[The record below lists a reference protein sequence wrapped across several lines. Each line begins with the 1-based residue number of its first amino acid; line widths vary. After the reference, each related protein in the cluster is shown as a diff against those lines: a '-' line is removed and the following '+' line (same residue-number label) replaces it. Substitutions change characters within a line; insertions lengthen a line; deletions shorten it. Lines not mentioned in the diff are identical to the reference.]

1 MPIAING
8 ISNPAPYAPTLLQP
22 ANATYQDLATTPTFS
37 WTYNPGTAGAT
48 QTGWALR
55 RKISGATS
63 YQWWN
68 TSTSAWQSTQIFN
81 TGSAQSYQFPS
92 GAWSD
97 GYTYNWSMANQ
108 DNNGIGAYSA
118 DNTVTAQAGPT
129 VSVTS
134 PSGLI
139 STGQPT
145 IAWSTSF
152 PVSAQQT
159 SYRVI
164 IYNAT
169 QYTASG
175 FNPGTTTGVFDTGV
189 VAAAS
194 TFQVSLAGSS
204 IYLTDNIAYRAY
216 VQITETG
223 GQTSNWVYAAFT
235 TSYTQPAAPILT
247 AQISADSIT
256 GAPLATI
263 SVTGQD
269 PSGSS
274 FLGQTAAFIQ
284 YSDDGGVTWGT
295 VRGGSSISLPASTQ
309 AASLLDYE
317 LTPGVARTYRAYVID
332 QALGVVSLAS
342 ATVSVTSE
350 VTTWWIIP
358 PLNPS
363 LATSMTVTS
372 YSMTQME
379 QMAAH
384 QLPGLS
390 FPQVVASAMGGK
402 DGSIQVETVNT
413 AQWNALE
420 AAINS
425 QQVMWLINPFGEGI
439 YARVGLAP
447 GGMNSSNGATSK
459 QAHVLPS
466 PASVPYRQ
474 ITLTYNQV
482 AKP

>member
-8 ISNPAPYAPTLLQP
+8 IANPAPYAPTLLSP

-37 WTYNPGTAGAT
+37 WTYNPGTTGNT
-48 QTGWALR
+48 QTAWALR
-55 RKISGATS
+55 RKISGATA

-68 TSTSAWQSTQIFN
+68 ISTSAWQSTQIFN
-81 TGSAQSYQFPS
+81 TGSAQSYTFPS
-92 GAWSD
+92 GAWAD
-97 GYTYNWSMANQ
+97 GYTYNWSMATQ
-108 DNNGIGAYSA
+108 DQSGIGAYSA

-129 VSVTS
+129 VSVTA

-139 STGQPT
+139 ATGQPT
-145 IAWSTSF
+145 ISWTAAF
-152 PVSAQQT
+152 PTSAQQT
-159 SYRVI
+159 SYRVA
-164 IYNAT
+164 IYNST
-169 QYTASG
+169 QYLASG
-175 FNPGTTTGVFDTGV
+175 FAPGSSVALFDTGV
-189 VAAAS
+189 VAAS
-194 TFQVSLAGSS
+194 TTFSVSLLGSS
-204 IYLTDNIAYRAY
+204 TYLADNISYRAY
-216 VQITETG
+216 VQISETG
-223 GQTSNWVYAAFT
+223 GQTSNWIYAAFS
-235 TSYTQPAAPILT
+235 TSYTQPATPVLSSYLT
-247 AQISADSIT
+247 TDSNT

-274 FLGQTAAFIQ
+274 FLGQTSAIIQ
-284 YSDDGGVTWGT
+284 YSDDGGSTWSA
-295 VRGGSSISLPASTQ
+295 VRGGSSISLPASNQ
-309 AASLLDYE
+309 QGSLTDYE
-317 LTPGVARTYRAYVID
+317 MTPGTPRTYRAYVVD
-332 QALGVVSLAS
+332 AATGVVSLPS
-342 ATVSVTSE
+342 PSVSITSE

-358 PLNPS
+358 PLNPA

-439 YARVGLAP
+439 YARIGLAP
-447 GGMNSSNGATSK
+447 GGMNSGNGSTSK

-474 ITLTYNQV
+474 ITLTYNQL